1 MLVVAVVAL
10 IVIGPERLPKV
21 ARTLGHLF
29 GRMQRYVNDVKS
41 DISREMELEELRK
54 LQATVE
60 DAARAIETSVTT
72 QISSTESE
80 LNKVAADAS
89 AALAEP
95 VETPALAEP
104 PAEAPL
110 AADLPVADAPP
121 AEAVAAKPQLE
132 LGLEAAPPAAA
143 QKQA

>member
-1 MLVVAVVAL
+1 
-10 IVIGPERLPKV
+10 
-21 ARTLGHLF
+21 
-29 GRMQRYVNDVKS
+29 
-41 DISREMELEELRK
+41 
-54 LQATVE
+54 VE

-121 AEAVAAKPQLE
+121 AEPVAAKPQLE